1 MQKKY
6 FIAFCLILF
15 IISIAVVSASDIEQ
29 TDADTDV
36 LSVSN
41 EYKLSN
47 GVDSGTFDEL
57 QKKINNASEGSTIE
71 FFNNYTYDD
80 TFEAKGIMIN
90 KSLTIEGN
98 GFTIDGANKAR
109 IFFIDA
115 TNNITLNNIVFKNA
129 ISPEGSAILFNK
141 SIENLTISNS
151 VFSNNLLSEDGHAGG
166 AISFNNHSSDI
177 LFENNTFENNYAPL
191 GYGGSIVFDGNTT
204 NVTFNSSTFRVNK
217 PREKDIT
224 GVGDA
229 VLISIDNCEFDNITA
244 RTGGAIYVEGSF
256 DTSLIHNTKFTNN
269 KAFTDN
275 LDYGGGAIYVEGN
288 ASSIHIFNS
297 NFINNTAKT
306 HGGAILFNNSIEN
319 ITISNSVFSNNIVPN
334 DGHGGGA
341 ISFNNDVSGLLF
353 ENDTFENNYAPLG
366 YGGSI
371 TFYRNTTN
379 VTFNSSTFRVNKPRE
394 KDITA
399 GGAIYFV
406 GDAVLISIDN
416 CEFDN
421 ITARTGGAIY
431 VEGSFDT

>member
-141 SIENLTISNS
+141 SIENITISNS
-151 VFSNNLLSEDGHAGG
+151 VFSNNIVPNDGHGGG
-166 AISFNNHSSDI
+166 AISFNNDVSGL
-177 LFENNTFENNYAPL
+177 LFENDTFENNYAPL

-224 GVGDA
+224 GGGAIYFVGDA

-275 LDYGGGAIYVEGN
+275 LDYGGGAIAVEGN
-288 ASSIHIFNS
+288 ASSILIFNS
-297 NFINNTAKT
+297 DFINNTAKT
-306 HGGAILFNNSIEN
+306 HGGAIKFMA
-319 ITISNSVFSNNIVPN
+319 N
-334 DGHGGGA
+334 DEL
-341 ISFNNDVSGLLF
+341 N
-353 ENDTFENNYAPLG
+353 TFDGCIFYNNYAP
-366 YGGSI
+366 YGGAVALG
-371 TFYRNTTN
+371 NTDYLVISESSFTN
-379 VTFNSSTFRVNKPRE
+379 HIGAE
-394 KDITA
+394 DDIHK
-399 GGAIYFV
+399 
-406 GDAVLISIDN
+406 
-416 CEFDN
+416 C
-421 ITARTGGAIY
+421 
-431 VEGSFDT
+431 

>member
-15 IISIAVVSASDIEQ
+15 IISIAVVYASDIEQ

-191 GYGGSIVFDGNTT
+191 GYGWGCG
-204 NVTFNSSTFRVNK
+204 FNQ
-217 PREKDIT
+217 
-224 GVGDA
+224 
-229 VLISIDNCEFDNITA
+229 
-244 RTGGAIYVEGSF
+244 Y
-256 DTSLIHNTKFTNN
+256 
-269 KAFTDN
+269 
-275 LDYGGGAIYVEGN
+275 
-288 ASSIHIFNS
+288 
-297 NFINNTAKT
+297 
-306 HGGAILFNNSIEN
+306 
-319 ITISNSVFSNNIVPN
+319 
-334 DGHGGGA
+334 
-341 ISFNNDVSGLLF
+341 
-353 ENDTFENNYAPLG
+353 
-366 YGGSI
+366 
-371 TFYRNTTN
+371 
-379 VTFNSSTFRVNKPRE
+379 
-394 KDITA
+394 
-399 GGAIYFV
+399 
-406 GDAVLISIDN
+406 
-416 CEFDN
+416 
-421 ITARTGGAIY
+421 
-431 VEGSFDT
+431 